1 MNWPTSILPVHPR
14 SKTAYQMPVQ
24 INEMVIRANI
34 KEPAAQSQPDPKT
47 GGGTDVNKE
56 ELIRE
61 CAALVMEMINQQ
73 NQR

>member
-1 MNWPTSILPVHPR
+1 
-14 SKTAYQMPVQ
+14 MPVQ

>member
-1 MNWPTSILPVHPR
+1 
-14 SKTAYQMPVQ
+14 MPIQ

-34 KEPAAQSQPDPKT
+34 QEPSTQIQPDAGTSGK
-47 GGGTDVNKE
+47 TDVNKE

-73 NQR
+73 NAR